1 MKKQMLGA
9 GIFILTLCCGLLV
22 WGTGKYLKTDWTPDF
37 QKLKSTNNGNQLT
50 AEMRDELMDGLSK
63 MQQGQGSSQTFN
75 QEHTKWD
82 IPKGAIM
89 AFNLSSCPEWWSRF
103 AEADGRFIM
112 GSNSNIKGKGGNS
125 SIMMETN
132 QLADH
137 SHYFTDIFFS
147 ENWYSLPKWMWV
159 NAAWMFPGDIG
170 RNWPWS
176 RSTDAD
182 NNPIAI
188 LRKTWG
194 YILSSAW
201 SHANSYV
208 FDGYQTRDKEEANKE
223 KRFQREEKQQ
233 PLNIINPYI
242 KLLYCQKD

>member
-103 AEADGRFIM
+103 TEADGRFIM
-112 GSNSNIKGKGGNS
+112 GSSSKGERGGSS
-125 SIMMETN
+125 SIT
-132 QLADH
+132 L
-137 SHYFTDIFFS
+137 
-147 ENWYSLPKWMWV
+147 
-159 NAAWMFPGDIG
+159 
-170 RNWPWS
+170 
-176 RSTDAD
+176 STDQLPPHRHYIAGGFHIGTKNRSID
-182 NNPIAI
+182 DQNGTISSYSKTSKNDRNDRYALRTTQKPGEANEGLTSTVGKWNPI
-188 LRKTWG
+188 
-194 YILSSAW
+194 
-201 SHANSYV
+201 
-208 FDGYQTRDKEEANKE
+208 
-223 KRFQREEKQQ
+223 
-233 PLNIINPYI
+233 NIQNPYI